1 MFLKC
6 LARCKL
12 KPGTNVPQ
20 IIKSK
25 SSKFIIVALFVYL
38 QIILTEINN
47 EVYVFKLYVVFVV
60 LAFFFFFL
68 QMASGMTG
76 GEIM

>member
-1 MFLKC
+1 M
-6 LARCKL
+6 
-12 KPGTNVPQ
+12 KPGTNVLK

-47 EVYVFKLYVVFVV
+47 EVCVFKLYVVFVV
-60 LAFFFFFL
+60 LAFFFFFIL
-68 QMASGMTG
+68 QMANGMTG